1 MLKAIAD
8 PESARILAAT
18 ATGPRSA
25 QEIVKGQ
32 DLPQSSTYRR
42 LHELQEDGLL
52 VVAKTIL
59 KADGKTYQLYKATF
73 NEVRVAFRGGEIVVE
88 AEPNTDVVE
97 RAFRLFHSLRE
108 EP

>member
-1 MLKAIAD
+1 MQALAD

-18 ATGPRSA
+18 AFQPRSA
-25 QEIVKGQ
+25 MEIVKEE

-42 LHELQEDGLL
+42 LHELEEAGLI

-59 KADGKTYQLYKATF
+59 KPDGKTYQMYKATF
-73 NEVRVAFRGGEIVVE
+73 SEVRVHFRGRELVVE
-88 AEPNTDVVE
+88 AEPNSDVVE
-97 RAFRLFHSLRE
+97 RAFRLFHSFTQ

>member
-1 MLKAIAD
+1 LKALAD

-25 QEIVKGQ
+25 QELVKSE

-42 LHELQEDGLL
+42 LHELEEDGLL
-52 VVAKTIL
+52 VVAKTVL
-59 KADGKTYQLYKATF
+59 KSDGKTYQMYKATF
-73 NEVRVAFRGGEIVVE
+73 NEVRVHFRGRELVVE

-97 RAFRLFHSLRE
+97 RAFRLFHSLTE
-108 EP
+108 GP